1 VSRFRGLAFAILA
14 ESGNGVSTGNQLMK
28 RYRIIIEQVGSKI
41 VEAETTE
48 DAIDEFGADVT
59 GDELLQMLSINA
71 EEVP

>member
-1 VSRFRGLAFAILA
+1 
-14 ESGNGVSTGNQLMK
+14 MK

-48 DAIDEFGADVT
+48 DAIDEFAADVT